1 MSDGTRERWNEGA
14 PVVVEVNVAL
24 YHPVCMLKG
33 VEALLT
39 VDTFHLYLPVDTL
52 GYGVVGGIIV
62 LTHGDGYP
70 LRLRHPLADH
80 PYVGKRPHGMLQRQR
95 RAQQSAA
102 EVYFTMIFLHCKRP
116 SAERIIKNKIVVYF
130 LFCRYLFYF
139 YFCSVELQMLKL

>member
-1 MSDGTRERWNEGA
+1 
-14 PVVVEVNVAL
+14 
-24 YHPVCMLKG
+24 MLKG

-102 EVYFTMIFLHCKRP
+102 EVYFTMIFLLCKRP
-116 SAERIIKNKIVVYF
+116 SAECIITSPKEKVT
-130 LFCRYLFYF
+130 
-139 YFCSVELQMLKL
+139 